1 MSPSSPF
8 RPLLPLFLALATT
21 ACPGNAKHVPLEMT
35 PIGTSNLVPT
45 DTDEPSKPGE
55 PATKPTSTVTKSDCI
70 ASAVDE
76 VANFFTKSDCDADP
90 DAAADMGGRL
100 KVKVVASTPLIA
112 PGGRVDLKVTITN
125 ETSEKVPVFFKLDPK
140 PHFEVEATDAR
151 GKRVDTPAGK
161 APKTTKKDEGPARTG
176 RITLMPGGT
185 IKAAVTWDAL
195 KHKYV
200 KDGVVSAGPLP
211 LGKYTL
217 KVVTPLVGFRDV
229 AEFGRPTT
237 PIEVG
242 N

>member
-1 MSPSSPF
+1 MSPSSPL
-8 RPLLPLFLALATT
+8 RPLLPLLLALATT
-21 ACPGNAKHVPLEMT
+21 ACPGNAKHTPLEMT

-45 DTDEPSKPGE
+45 ETDDTAKPGE
-55 PATKPTSTVTKSDCI
+55 PVTKQAGAVPKSDCI

-90 DAAADMGGRL
+90 EGASDMGGRL
-100 KVKVVASTPLIA
+100 KVKVLASTPLIA
-112 PGGRVDLKVTITN
+112 PGGRVDLKITITN
-125 ETSEKVPVFFKLDPK
+125 ESSDKVPVYFKLDPK

-151 GKRVDTPAGK
+151 GKRVDTPSGK
-161 APKTTKKDEGPARTG
+161 APKTAKKEEGAARTG

-200 KDGVVSAGPLP
+200 KDGVVPAGPLP

-217 KVVTPLVGFRDV
+217 KVVTPLAGFRDV
-229 AEFGRPTT
+229 NEFGRPTT